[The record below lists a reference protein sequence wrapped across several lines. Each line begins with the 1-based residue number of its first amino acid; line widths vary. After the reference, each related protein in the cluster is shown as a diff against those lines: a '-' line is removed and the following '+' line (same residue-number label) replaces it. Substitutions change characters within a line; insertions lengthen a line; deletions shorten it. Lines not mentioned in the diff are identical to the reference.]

1 MFRQL
6 RWRAMRV
13 LTVVGNR
20 PQFVKS
26 APLSVALREAEIEE
40 IVVHTGQHWD
50 PELSQV
56 FFEELGLPEPAQRLD
71 LRTAEIEALTPAVR
85 AVVDAERPD
94 AVLVL
99 GDTNSTLAGARA
111 AAAAGLP
118 LAHVEAGLR
127 SGDLSMPEE
136 RARIEVDGLASLL
149 LCPDERSVATL
160 AAEGVGGTALVVG
173 DVMADATLRFAPI
186 ARERVPP
193 PHDPGTYVVAT
204 VHREANV
211 RPERLRRIVGRP
223 LARVDE
229 PVVFPAHP
237 RTAAVLRA
245 EGIPLAP
252 NVELR
257 EPLGYLAFASAASQ
271 ARVIATDSGGLQKE
285 AYWYRVPCVTMRP
298 STEWVDTVEQGAN
311 VLVDDDPDAIEA
323 AVRDAAFPSGAPS
336 ALRRRPR
343 RGADRERAR
352 RDVNRQHPPGSA
364 CDTVLQVRSRG

>member
-1 MFRQL
+1 MKI
-6 RWRAMRV
+6 

-26 APLSVALREAEIEE
+26 APLSVAFRDAGIEE
-40 IVVHTGQHWD
+40 VVVHTGQHWD
-50 PELSQV
+50 AELSQV
-56 FFEELGLPEPAQRLD
+56 FFEELALPEPAHRLD
-71 LRTAEIEALTPAVR
+71 LRTADVDALTPAVR
-85 AVVDAERPD
+85 AVVEAERPD
-94 AVLVL
+94 AVVVL

-111 AAAAGLP
+111 AASAGIP

-136 RARIEVDGLASLL
+136 RARIEVDRCASLL
-149 LCPDERSVATL
+149 LCPDERSAATL
-160 AAEGVGGTALVVG
+160 AAEGVGGRALVVG

-211 RPERLRRIVGRP
+211 RPERLRRIVEGLSRI
-223 LARVDE
+223 DG

-237 RTAAVLRA
+237 RTASVLRDA
-245 EGIPLAP
+245 VIETGP

-257 EPLGYLAFASAASQ
+257 EPLGYLAFAAAASQ

-285 AYWYRVPCVTMRP
+285 AYWFGVPCVTMRP
-298 STEWVDTVEQGAN
+298 STEWVDTVGQGAN

-323 AVRDAAFPSGAPS
+323 AVRAAGFPPNAPPLYGDGRAAERIAA
-336 ALRRRPR
+336 AL
-343 RGADRERAR
+343 
-352 RDVNRQHPPGSA
+352 VS
-364 CDTVLQVRSRG
+364 L

>member
-1 MFRQL
+1 MI
-6 RWRAMRV
+6 
-13 LTVVGNR
+13 
-20 PQFVKS
+20 
-26 APLSVALREAEIEE
+26 EAE
-40 IVVHTGQHWD
+40 
-50 PELSQV
+50 
-56 FFEELGLPEPAQRLD
+56 A
-71 LRTAEIEALTPAVR
+71 
-85 AVVDAERPD
+85 PD

-111 AAAAGLP
+111 AAAAGIP

-136 RARIEVDGLASLL
+136 RARIEVDRLAALL
-149 LCPDERSVATL
+149 LCPDERSAATL
-160 AAEGVGGTALVVG
+160 RAEGVAGHAEVVG

-193 PHDPGTYVVAT
+193 PHPPGTYVVAT

-211 RPERLRRIVGRP
+211 RPERLRRIVDGPLPARRAGRP
-223 LARVDE
+223 PRA
-229 PVVFPAHP
+229 PAHRRGP
-237 RTAAVLRA
+237 ARRRRSRSGA
-245 EGIPLAP
+245 

-298 STEWVDTVEQGAN
+298 STEWVDTVEAGAN

-323 AVRDAAFPSGAPS
+323 AVRDARFPPDAPPLYGDGH
-336 ALRRRPR
+336 AAERIARRSWRCSRAHARPAR
-343 RGADRERAR
+343 RGVSRA
-352 RDVNRQHPPGSA
+352 QPGSA
-364 CDTVLQVRSRG
+364 SSVSARLGASVAAKSVKICRASLVVAAAASSSPVVRRPSASAARDCHRRPG